1 MCLSYNGHP
10 KVTKRENAMARD
22 REETKMRI
30 VAAVGKQLAKAG
42 FRDLG
47 VNSIAKEAGVD
58 KVLIYRYFGG
68 LPELLTAYANEG
80 DYWPTSA
87 ELIGDPST
95 VKADSTADWLVYI
108 LSQVQMAIRKRPI
121 TLEILR
127 WEIVDHNE
135 LTNQFAEIRTKVA
148 IECVTFIN
156 QRCPFPPEVDV
167 LALSTLILS
176 GVTYINLRTSTNP
189 SYLGMDFSTP
199 EAWDRIDKLITSI
212 IYQFTN
218 CPLPTAHCPLPTAHC
233 PLPKYEIEYVEK
245 KGDLYGSQ

>member
-1 MCLSYNGHP
+1 
-10 KVTKRENAMARD
+10 MARD
-22 REETKMRI
+22 KEETKMRI
-30 VAAVGKQLAKAG
+30 VDAVGRQLAKAG

-87 ELIGDPST
+87 ELIGDPAT
-95 VKADSTADWLVYI
+95 VQAESVADWLVYI
-108 LSQVQMAIRKRPI
+108 LMKVQMAIRKRPI

-167 LALSTLILS
+167 LALGTFILS
-176 GVTYINLRTSTNP
+176 GVIYITLRTSTNP
-189 SYLGMDFSTP
+189 NYLGMDFSTT
-199 EAWDRIDKLITSI
+199 EAWERINKLVASI
-212 IYQFTN
+212 IYQSTN
-218 CPLPTAHCPLPTAHC
+218 CQLPTANCQ
-233 PLPKYEIEYVEK
+233 LPKCEIEYVDRP
-245 KGDLYGSQ
+245 GDFDGS

>member
-1 MCLSYNGHP
+1 
-10 KVTKRENAMARD
+10 MARD
-22 REETKMRI
+22 KEETKMRI
-30 VAAVGKQLAKAG
+30 VAAVGKHLAKAG

-68 LPELLTAYANEG
+68 LPELLMAYANEG

-95 VKADSTADWLVYI
+95 VQAESVADWLVYI
-108 LSQVQMAIRKRPI
+108 LSQIQMAIRKRPI

-135 LTNQFAEIRTKVA
+135 LTNQFAEIRTRVA

-167 LALSTLILS
+167 LALGNFILS
-176 GVTYINLRTSTNP
+176 GVIYITLRTSTNP
-189 SYLGMDFSTP
+189 NYLGIDFSTP
-199 EAWDRIDKLITSI
+199 EGWERINKLVVSI
-212 IYQFTN
+212 IYQSTN
-218 CPLPTAHCPLPTAHC
+218 CQLPTANYQLPTTNYQ
-233 PLPKYEIEYVEK
+233 LPTTNYQIMT
-245 KGDLYGSQ
+245 

>member
-1 MCLSYNGHP
+1 
-10 KVTKRENAMARD
+10 MARD
-22 REETKMRI
+22 KEETKIRI
-30 VAAVGKQLAKAG
+30 VAAVGRQLARAG

-68 LPELLTAYANEG
+68 LPELLTAYAHEG

-95 VKADSTADWLVYI
+95 VQAESVADWLVYI
-108 LSQVQMAIRKRPI
+108 LTKVQMAIRQRPI

-135 LTNQFAEIRTKVA
+135 LTHQFAEIRTRVA

-156 QRCPFPPEVDV
+156 QQYPFPPELDV
-167 LALSTLILS
+167 LALGTFILS
-176 GVTYINLRTSTNP
+176 GVVYITLRTDTNP
-189 SYLGMDFSTP
+189 TYLGIDFST
-199 EAWDRIDKLITSI
+199 EEGWDRINKMVTSI
-212 IYQFTN
+212 IYQSTN
-218 CPLPTAHCPLPTAHC
+218 CKRPESALN
-233 PLPKYEIEYVEK
+233 
-245 KGDLYGSQ
+245 

>member
-1 MCLSYNGHP
+1 
-10 KVTKRENAMARD
+10 MARD
-22 REETKMRI
+22 KEETKMRI
-30 VAAVGKQLAKAG
+30 VAAVGRQLARAG

-95 VKADSTADWLVYI
+95 VQAESVADWLVYI
-108 LSQVQMAIRKRPI
+108 LTKVQMAIRKRPI

-135 LTNQFAEIRTKVA
+135 LTNQFAEIRTRVA
-148 IECVTFIN
+148 NECITFIN
-156 QRCPFPPEVDV
+156 QQYPFPPELDV
-167 LALSTLILS
+167 LALGTFILS
-176 GVTYINLRTSTNP
+176 GVIYITLRTETNP
-189 SYLGMDFSTP
+189 SYLGMDFST
-199 EAWDRIDKLITSI
+199 EEGWDRINKLVTSI
-212 IYQFTN
+212 IHQSTN
-218 CPLPTAHCPLPTAHC
+218 CKIPESVLR
-233 PLPKYEIEYVEK
+233 
-245 KGDLYGSQ
+245 